1 MWIKACLNGGQTR
14 AEHPAVPVTPDEV
27 AAAAAASVGAGA
39 VAVHLH
45 QRDAAGRQSLR
56 AVDVGA
62 VVAAVRRACPGLPVG
77 VTTGLWISAGD
88 VGRRLAEVTRW
99 ADLPV
104 GERPDFASVNVGE
117 PGFADLVAALRAAG
131 IGVEPGV
138 WSIADALALA
148 LALAGAGA
156 GPWVRVLVEVPDGP
170 VGTATADADAILA
183 RLDDLA
189 VPGPRLLHGD
199 GARCWPLVAHA
210 GRLGLAT
217 RIGLEDVL
225 VGPDGEPVADNADL
239 VRRAVTVWGA
249 ARRPV

>member
-1 MWIKACLNGGQTR
+1 MWIKACLNGGRTP
-14 AEHPAVPVTPDEV
+14 AEHPAVPVTPASV
-27 AAAAAASVGAGA
+27 AAAASSSVNAGA
-39 VAVHLH
+39 VAVHVH
-45 QRDAAGRQSLR
+45 QRDAAGLQSLR
-56 AVDVGA
+56 AADVGA
-62 VVAAVRRACPGLPVG
+62 VVAAVRSACPGLPVG

-104 GERPDFASVNVGE
+104 GERPDFASVNVSE
-117 PGFADLVAALRAAG
+117 PGFADLVAVLRAAG

-148 LALAGAGA
+148 GVDQPAWL
-156 GPWVRVLVEVPDGP
+156 RVLVEVPDGP
-170 VGTATADADAILA
+170 VETATADADAILA

-189 VPGPRLLHGD
+189 VPGPRLLHGEE
-199 GARCWPLVAHA
+199 ARCWPLVAHA

-225 VGPDGEPVADNADL
+225 VGPDGEPVTDNADL
-239 VRRAVTVWGA
+239 VRRAA
-249 ARRPV
+249 AMG

>member
-1 MWIKACLNGGQTR
+1 VVWIKACLNGGRTR

-27 AAAAAASVGAGA
+27 AVAAAASMGAGA
-39 VAVHLH
+39 VAVHVH
-45 QRDAAGRQSLR
+45 QRDAAGVQSLR

-88 VGRRLAEVTRW
+88 VRRRLAEVSRW

-104 GERPDFASVNVGE
+104 GERPDFASVNVSE
-117 PGFADLVAALRAAG
+117 PGFADLVEVLRGAG

-138 WSIADALALA
+138 WSIADAEA
-148 LALAGAGA
+148 LALAGPD
-156 GPWVRVLVEVPDGP
+156 PWLRVLVEVPDGP
-170 VGTATADADAILA
+170 VETATADADAILA
-183 RLDDLA
+183 RLDDLD
-189 VPGPRLLHGD
+189 VPGPRLLHGEE
-199 GARCWPLVAHA
+199 ARCWPLVAHA

-225 VGPDGEPVADNADL
+225 VGPDGGPVADNADL
-239 VRRAVTVWGA
+239 VRRALAAWAGA
-249 ARRPV
+249 R